1 MYPGTWARKA
11 PDHPATIMSGG
22 PLDGIVQTYAELDER
37 SVRLARVFAEAGLG
51 PGDHVAVVS
60 ENRPEVFEAY
70 WAAVRSGLV
79 VTAVNSHLTPDE
91 AAYIVDDCEAQVLV
105 VSAALPGLAEAV
117 VAGTPRVRRRLAVG
131 GSVAGHED
139 YEGALAAVSA
149 APLEH
154 EPAGS
159 DMLYSSGTTGR
170 PKGILRPLPERRVD
184 EPGDAMLEVF
194 APVYGFDRDTVYYSP
209 APQYHSA
216 PLRFGAMTHAVG
228 GTLVIADRFDAERA
242 LADIERFRI
251 THSQWVP
258 TMFVRLLK
266 LPAEVRARYD
276 VSSLRVAVHAA
287 APCPVEVKRRMIE
300 WWGPVLEEYYSS
312 TESPGQTRISSAEWL
327 AHPGSVGRAT
337 VGVLRI
343 CDDAGAE
350 VGPRQVGTI
359 YFERDEPT
367 FSYHGDPAKTADSRH
382 PRHPNWSTT
391 GDLGYVD
398 EDGWLFLTDRKA
410 FMIISGGVNIYPQ
423 EIEDAFALHPA
434 VHDVGV
440 VGMPD
445 EEMGEQVLAVVVP
458 AEGAA
463 PGPELERELLEFVR
477 TRIARYKCPRRV
489 DFTDSLPRTPTGKLV
504 KRRIVERYR

>member
-1 MYPGTWARKA
+1 
-11 PDHPATIMSGG
+11 
-22 PLDGIVQTYAELDER
+22 
-37 SVRLARVFAEAGLG
+37 
-51 PGDHVAVVS
+51 
-60 ENRPEVFEAY
+60 
-70 WAAVRSGLV
+70 
-79 VTAVNSHLTPDE
+79 
-91 AAYIVDDCEAQVLV
+91 
-105 VSAALPGLAEAV
+105 
-117 VAGTPRVRRRLAVG
+117 
-131 GSVAGHED
+131 
-139 YEGALAAVSA
+139 
-149 APLEH
+149 
-154 EPAGS
+154 
-159 DMLYSSGTTGR
+159 MLYSSGTTGR
-170 PKGILRPLPERRVD
+170 PKGILRTLPERRID
-184 EPGDAMLEVF
+184 EPGDAMFEVF

-242 LADIERFRI
+242 LADIERFRV

-266 LPAEVRARYD
+266 LPDEVRARYD

-312 TESPGQTRISSAEWL
+312 TESPGQTRITSAEWL
-327 AHPGSVGRAT
+327 QHPGSVGRAA
-337 VGVLRI
+337 VGTLRI

-350 VGPRQVGTI
+350 VGPGQVATI

-367 FSYHGDPAKTADSRH
+367 FSYHGDPARTEDSRH
-382 PRHPNWSTT
+382 PQHPNWSTT

-440 VGMPD
+440 IGVPD

-458 AEGAA
+458 AEGAT
-463 PGPELERELLEFVR
+463 PGPALETELLEFVR